1 MFQTSSIFII
11 CQMLAKLSGVESEGP
26 YLSLEKGKKCVVF
39 TYFIRRAR
47 EIRNF

>member
-26 YLSLEKGKKCVVF
+26 YLSLEKGKKMRCVHLL
-39 TYFIRRAR
+39 YKAGA
-47 EIRNF
+47 